1 MAFQGRHLTSGKEL
15 LQPAATDPVLV
26 ADGDRGERDRVLVV
40 DPGGDVH
47 WPAEELLGQAD
58 QVLHRERGQEDD
70 DEQPDRLSY
79 VARRS
84 SSVVHSLDVC
94 VPCKFMQDLT
104 RPSLSA
110 V

>member
-1 MAFQGRHLTSGKEL
+1 MVFQGIHLTAGKEL
-15 LQPAATDPVLV
+15 LQAAATDPVLV

-47 WPAEELLGQAD
+47 RPGEELVGQAD
-58 QVLHRERGQEDD
+58 QVLHRDRRQEDE

-84 SSVVHSLDVC
+84 SRVVHSLDVC
-94 VPCKFMQDLT
+94 VSCKFMQDLSS
-104 RPSLSA
+104 PSLSA